1 MMGRRRILGMGAAI
15 GAAALAFSLPI
26 SAAMAADATG
36 CSGSV
41 VSLDSSGAQIGNA
54 SAPGEGGTQAD
65 PLPIDINGT
74 IAWKGSTDAVITD
87 ATWSVS
93 ALGVSFL
100 SGTFAN
106 TEKLDAAA
114 GVVDLSTVQSSLAWL
129 LKGSMVIPVAGTI
142 TGTGGSCSAEGFVS
156 GTGSPTSSP
165 MFFAGVG
172 AAVVGVGLAVGVI
185 AGTKAAGAAGA
196 ASAAGA
202 GGTVQ
207 P

>member
-1 MMGRRRILGMGAAI
+1 MILRRIVGIAAVS
-15 GAAALAFSLPI
+15 GAAALTLALPA
-26 SAAMAADATG
+26 SAAWAADATG

-41 VSLDSSGAQIGNA
+41 VSMDSSGAVIGKA
-54 SAPGEGGTQAD
+54 AAPGDGGTQAD
-65 PLPIDINGT
+65 PLPIDVNGT
-74 IAWKGSTDAVITD
+74 VAWKGSTDAVITD

-106 TEKLDAAA
+106 TERLDAAE
-114 GVVDLSTVQSSLAWL
+114 GVVDLSSVQSVLAWM
-129 LKGSMVIPVAGTI
+129 LKGSMVIPVSGSI
-142 TGTGGSCSAEGFVS
+142 SGTGGSCSAEGYVT

-165 MFFAGVG
+165 MFFAGAA
-172 AAVVGVGLAVGVI
+172 AAVVGVGLAIGVI

-196 ASAAGA
+196 ASATGS

-207 P
+207 S